1 MRSPVV
7 GKGSPYRRYK
17 RLRYYNEQETAQKQ
31 VPACSGVKTDR
42 WKWEA
47 FQAEELRNHRAKYKC
62 KERDSNNRKIIQY
75 GAEGLVM
82 RQSHSFEMRRQ
93 CGIKKTGKHCIDI

>member
-1 MRSPVV
+1 MS
-7 GKGSPYRRYK
+7 KRR
-17 RLRYYNEQETAQKQ
+17 RF
-31 VPACSGVKTDR
+31 R